1 MATTDANRFLGDPG
15 FFQGQFERAM
25 GIPTAGRSQYEQWLA
40 RQWQQ
45 PATAYSLGQARGELG
60 IQPQTF
66 QEYLVDRAG
75 EPVTGIGGS
84 YLSHLGSLGSREQRA
99 MLENLPSYV
108 GPTALYGALQQRY
121 PSFIAQ
127 GLMQQGYGEPSQ
139 RAFEISPE
147 AVEGNTFLDYL
158 RAKYTL

>member
-1 MATTDANRFLGDPG
+1 MAMTDASRFLGDPG
-15 FFQGQFERAM
+15 FFQGLYEKAM
-25 GIPTAGRSQYEQWLA
+25 EIPTTGRSQYQQWLA

-45 PATAYSLGQARGELG
+45 PATAYSLGQALG
-60 IQPQTF
+60 GGSTQPQTF
-66 QEYLVDRAG
+66 QEYMANMAG
-75 EPVTGIGGS
+75 QPVTGIGES
-84 YLSHLGSLGSREQRA
+84 YLNALGKLDSQAQRA
-99 MLENLPSYV
+99 RLENLPSYV

-147 AVEGNTFLDYL
+147 AVSGTTFLDYL
-158 RAKYTL
+158 RSKYNL